1 MNKNENDKFDN
12 NIEKAGFTIAY
23 LFLFIWS
30 MIWFQKIDM
39 NNDISIASWLFAL
52 AILQIIFF
60 IILYNR
66 IKNTW
71 VSKFYIIWIYS
82 PFSIIYFFKLLLKNT
97 IQTKNNIKIK
107 NKIIHS
113 KNKND
118 INKKIINYNL
128 TEKLFFNIIVVPLFI
143 NHKTINKSMFW
154 RIFIFIYLLS
164 FYWFIAFSIFVNIVE
179 FDRYEIMNIVI
190 PLVILFF
197 VIKILIPFILFILLP
212 KINNISKSIFN
223 YIKVWK

>member
-1 MNKNENDKFDN
+1 
-12 NIEKAGFTIAY
+12 
-23 LFLFIWS
+23 